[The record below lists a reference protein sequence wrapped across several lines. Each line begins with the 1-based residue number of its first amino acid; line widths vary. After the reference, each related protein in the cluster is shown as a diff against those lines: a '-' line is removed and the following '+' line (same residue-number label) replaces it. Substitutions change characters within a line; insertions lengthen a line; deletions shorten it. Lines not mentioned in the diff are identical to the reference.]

1 LRDMIDKLPDANHQD
16 IFWTIRQL
24 VKRRDALVKGTTML
38 QNQLHGQLMYHYPS
52 YRKFFCLVNSK
63 TALYFWE
70 TYPSPKHLQAVT
82 AETLADGLRSVS
94 RNACSMEKA
103 QTILDLVAAD
113 GDTHREF
120 QPERDFI
127 VKSIIHELRYKQQAI
142 EGIDGELKNLL
153 PLTDYKLDTMPGIN
167 LNTASHIIS
176 EIGDIN
182 RFPTSDKLARFAGIA
197 PVLFSSAGKGKE
209 QRSRQGNRVLHGI
222 FYFLAVQLVQV
233 SKGGKPRHPV
243 FHTYFLRRIR
253 EGKTKPQALVCIMRR
268 AVRIIY
274 GMMKTKSEYRPYE
287 TD

>member
-1 LRDMIDKLPDANHQD
+1 
-16 IFWTIRQL
+16 
-24 VKRRDALVKGTTML
+24 DALVKGTTML

-70 TYPSPKHLQAVT
+70 TYPSPRHLQAVT

-120 QPERDFI
+120 QAERDFI
-127 VKSIIHELRYKQQAI
+127 VKSIIQELRYKQQAI
-142 EGIDGELKNLL
+142 EGIDGELKTLL
-153 PLTDYKLDTMPGIN
+153 PLTGYKLDTMPGIN

-233 SKGGKPRHPV
+233 SKGG
-243 FHTYFLRRIR
+243 
-253 EGKTKPQALVCIMRR
+253 
-268 AVRIIY
+268 
-274 GMMKTKSEYRPYE
+274 
-287 TD
+287 

>member
-1 LRDMIDKLPDANHQD
+1 
-16 IFWTIRQL
+16 
-24 VKRRDALVKGTTML
+24 
-38 QNQLHGQLMYHYPS
+38 
-52 YRKFFCLVNSK
+52 
-63 TALYFWE
+63 
-70 TYPSPKHLQAVT
+70 
-82 AETLADGLRSVS
+82 
-94 RNACSMEKA
+94 KA

-120 QPERDFI
+120 QAERDFI
-127 VKSIIHELRYKQQAI
+127 VKSIIQELRYKQQAI
-142 EGIDGELKNLL
+142 EGIDGELKTLL
-153 PLTDYKLDTMPGIN
+153 PLTGYKLDTVPGIN

-182 RFPTSDKLARFAGIA
+182 RFPNSDKLARFTGIA

-243 FHTYFLRRIR
+243 FHDYFLRRIR

-274 GMMKTKSEYRPYE
+274 GMMKAKSEYRPYE